1 MGKPPNR
8 SIGIELKQLIHNSYL
23 LPLLNYP
30 IMKKTLISGFALLFS
45 FSIGIYSCN
54 PKSEESS
61 SEEVVIEKSSSFG
74 GLALYTVR
82 DSMASDP
89 KATLQA
95 VADAGYAYV
104 EAANYADGKFYGMT
118 PADFKSYLESLG
130 LTAISAHMGMVNME
144 NADQLIADVKAAGI
158 EYFVIPV
165 PPMGMF
171 TFDQATRTMGMK
183 GSSDELVKVMNTLG
197 EKCHKAGIKLLYH
210 NHDFEF
216 KPMADGTIIE
226 DILLEK
232 CNPEW
237 VNFQMDL
244 FWVTKA
250 EVDPLTYF
258 EKYPGRFKAWHVKD
272 MDSEGNFAP
281 VGTGN
286 IDFAR
291 ILAQKEKS
299 GMEFYLVEQDN
310 TFGLDPLEA
319 IKISHEGLKKIGF
332 E

>member
-1 MGKPPNR
+1 
-8 SIGIELKQLIHNSYL
+8 
-23 LPLLNYP
+23 
-30 IMKKTLISGFALLFS
+30 MKNLAFGLAAMFFASTLILSSCSSNSGDSAETADTTQMAPT
-45 FSIGIYSCN
+45 N
-54 PKSEESS
+54 
-61 SEEVVIEKSSSFG
+61 FG

-82 DSMASDP
+82 DSMASNP

-104 EAANYADGKFYGMT
+104 EAANYEDGKFYGMT
-118 PADFKSYLESLG
+118 PSEFKAYLESLG
-130 LTAISAHMGMVNME
+130 LKAISAHMGMVNMD

-158 EYFVIPV
+158 SYFVIPV

-171 TFDQATRTMGMK
+171 TFDPATRSMGMK
-183 GSSDELVKVMNTLG
+183 GTADELVSIMNTLG
-197 EKCHKAGIKLLYH
+197 EKCSQAGLKLLYH

-216 KPMADGTIIE
+216 KPMADGTVIE

-232 CNPEW
+232 CNPEF

-272 MDSEGNFAP
+272 MNAEGNFAP
-281 VGTGN
+281 VGTGQ

-291 ILAQKEKS
+291 ILAQKAKS

-310 TFGLDPLEA
+310 TFGVDPMEA
-319 IKISHEGLKKIGF
+319 IKTSHEGLKKFGF

>member
-1 MGKPPNR
+1 MRKN
-8 SIGIELKQLIHNSYL
+8 LILSLTL
-23 LPLLNYP
+23 LLALALGFTAFSPKTETTKTETAP
-30 IMKKTLISGFALLFS
+30 AKK
-45 FSIGIYSCN
+45 
-54 PKSEESS
+54 
-61 SEEVVIEKSSSFG
+61 FG

-82 DSMASDP
+82 DAMGKDP
-89 KATLQA
+89 KGTLKA

-118 PADFKSYLESLG
+118 PAEFKSYLGSLG
-130 LTAISAHMGMVNME
+130 LTAKSAHMGMVNME

-158 EYFVIPV
+158 TYFVIPV

-171 TFDQATRTMGMK
+171 KFDPATRTMGMT
-183 GSSDELVKVMNTLG
+183 GTADDLVKIMDTLG
-197 EKCHKAGIKLLYH
+197 EKCFNAGLQLLYH

-216 KPMADGTIIE
+216 KPMADGTVIE
-226 DILLEK
+226 DVLLEK
-232 CNPEW
+232 CNPKY

-272 MDSEGNFAP
+272 MSTEGVFAP
-281 VGTGN
+281 VGTGT
-286 IDFAR
+286 IDFKR
-291 ILAQKEKS
+291 ILAEKKKS

-310 TFGLDPLEA
+310 TFGVDPLEA
-319 IKISHEGLKKIGF
+319 IKISHEGLVKFGF
-332 E
+332 K

>member
-1 MGKPPNR
+1 M
-8 SIGIELKQLIHNSYL
+8 KQ
-23 LPLLNYP
+23 
-30 IMKKTLISGFALLFS
+30 KTNISLALLLALTLGFT
-45 FSIGIYSCN
+45 SCGT
-54 PKSEESS
+54 KTEETV
-61 SEEVVIEKSSSFG
+61 ETVVEQPSNFG

-82 DSMASDP
+82 DSMAANP
-89 KATLQA
+89 KATLQK

-104 EAANYADGKFYGMT
+104 EAANYAEGKFYGMT
-118 PADFKSYLESLG
+118 PTDFKSYLESLG
-130 LTAISAHMGMVNME
+130 LKAVSAHMGMVNME
-144 NADQLIADVKAAGI
+144 NADQLIADVKEAGI

-171 TFDQATRTMGMK
+171 TFDPATRSMGMK
-183 GSSDELVKVMNTLG
+183 GTADDLVSVMNTLG
-197 EKCHKAGIKLLYH
+197 EKCYNAGLKLLYH

-216 KPMADGTIIE
+216 KPMADGTVIE

-232 CNPEW
+232 CDPRF

-272 MDSEGNFAP
+272 MNAEGNFAP
-281 VGTGN
+281 VSTGT
-286 IDFAR
+286 IDFKR
-291 ILAQKEKS
+291 ILDKKGQS
-299 GMEFYLVEQDN
+299 GMEVYFVEQDN
-310 TFGLDPLEA
+310 TFELDPLEA

-332 E
+332 Q

>member
-1 MGKPPNR
+1 
-8 SIGIELKQLIHNSYL
+8 
-23 LPLLNYP
+23 
-30 IMKKTLISGFALLFS
+30 MKKISYSLTLFLGLSLGIFS
-45 FSIGIYSCN
+45 CG
-54 PKSEESS
+54 PASETYTSDTEAPAN
-61 SEEVVIEKSSSFG
+61 FG

-82 DSMASDP
+82 DSMASNP

-104 EAANYADGKFYGMT
+104 ESADYAEGKFYGMT
-118 PADFKSYLESLG
+118 PAEFKSTLDSLG
-130 LTAISAHMGMVNME
+130 LTAISAHMGMVTLE

-158 EYFVIPV
+158 TYFVIPV

-171 TFDQATRTMGMK
+171 TVDPATNTLGMK
-183 GSSDELVKVMNTLG
+183 GTAAELVSIMNTIG
-197 EKCHKAGIKLLYH
+197 EKCHKAGLKLLYH

-216 KPMADGTIIE
+216 MPLADGTVIE
-226 DILLEK
+226 DVLLEK

-250 EVDPLTYF
+250 NANALTYF

-272 MDSEGNFAP
+272 MDKEGKFAP
-281 VGTGN
+281 VGTGT
-286 IDFAR
+286 IDFKS

-299 GMEFYLVEQDN
+299 GMEFYLVEQDQ
-310 TFGLDPLEA
+310 TFGMDPMEA
-319 IKISHEGLKKIGF
+319 IKISHKGLVDLGF
-332 E
+332 K

>member
-1 MGKPPNR
+1 MKR
-8 SIGIELKQLIHNSYL
+8 
-23 LPLLNYP
+23 P
-30 IMKKTLISGFALLFS
+30 ISLLFAIA
-45 FSIGIYSCN
+45 IGFMAFGPKTN
-54 PKSEESS
+54 TAEQPKSTE
-61 SEEVVIEKSSSFG
+61 ITAAKPKQFG

-82 DSMASDP
+82 DAMGKDP
-89 KATLQA
+89 KGTLKA

-104 EAANYADGKFYGMT
+104 ESANYADGKFYGMT
-118 PADFKSYLESLG
+118 PAEFKSYLNSLG
-130 LTAISAHMGMVNME
+130 LTAKSAHMGMVNME

-158 EYFVIPV
+158 DYFVIPV

-171 TFDQATRTMGMK
+171 TFDQATKSMAMK
-183 GSSDELVKVMNTLG
+183 GTADDLVKIMDTLG

-216 KPMADGTIIE
+216 KPLADGTVIE
-226 DILLEK
+226 DVLLEK
-232 CNPEW
+232 CNPEY

-272 MDSEGNFAP
+272 MSTEGVFAP
-281 VGTGN
+281 VGTGT
-286 IDFAR
+286 IDFKR
-291 ILAQKEKS
+291 ILDAKKKS

-319 IKISHEGLKKIGF
+319 IKISHAGLEKIGF
-332 E
+332 K